1 MTASPQRII
10 GVDES
15 GKGDFFGPLV
25 SAAVLLTAADHK
37 AAVELGIRDGK
48 TIEQL
53 DLNVLVGAAQVVELP
68 ETVKLITAE
77 VIQKAGLGAG
87 VERVLFKTSNSRIW
101 SRGEKEFQTG
111 FVAVSPDGAEEL

>member
-25 SAAVLLTAADHK
+25 IAAVLLTAADHK

-48 TIEQL
+48 TIADKKLMGIDERIRASYPHSL
-53 DLNVLVGAAQVVELP
+53 VIYTPAEYNTRWKAIRNLNVLLAEGHV
-68 ETVKLITAE
+68 TA
-77 VIQKAGLGAG
+77 I
-87 VERVLFKTSNSRIW
+87 I
-101 SRGEKEFQTG
+101 
-111 FVAVSPDGAEEL
+111 D